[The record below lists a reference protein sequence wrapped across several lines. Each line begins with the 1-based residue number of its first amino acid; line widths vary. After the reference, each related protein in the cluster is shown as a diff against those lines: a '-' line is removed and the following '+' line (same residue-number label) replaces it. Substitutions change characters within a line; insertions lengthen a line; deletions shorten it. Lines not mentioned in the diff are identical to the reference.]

1 MCLIFEQYLINSPA
15 KIPYSQGK
23 PQKLD
28 LPSLPLQ
35 PFKTYTRRRGNFGNS

>member
-1 MCLIFEQYLINSPA
+1 MFNHLLPKTFQ
-15 KIPYSQGK
+15 YSQGK

-35 PFKTYTRRRGNFGNS
+35 PFKTYTRRRGNSGNDVLL